1 MQVLYHGGRVYLI
14 VFEFLL
20 DQVLVVDNL
29 LLVDLE
35 DQLLLLL
42 QHLLRMLI
50 GTVLHLGGALDVTL
64 VLVNE
69 DADVCLTI
77 DHLHR
82 IGEFRGFLKDL
93 GAQGEQVLDELP
105 DVDLKVFYPLLL

>member
-1 MQVLYHGGRVYLI
+1 MQVLYHGGRVDLI
-14 VFEFLL
+14 VFQFFL

-29 LLVDLE
+29 LLVDLK

-42 QHLLRMLI
+42 QHFLRVLI
-50 GTVLHLGGALDVTL
+50 GTVLHLRRALDVTL

-69 DADVCLTI
+69 DADVSLTV

-82 IGEFRGFLKDL
+82 
-93 GAQGEQVLDELP
+93 V
-105 DVDLKVFYPLLL
+105 

>member
-14 VFEFLL
+14 VFKFLF
-20 DQVLVVDNL
+20 DQVLVIDNL

-42 QHLLRMLI
+42 QHLLRMLV
-50 GTVLHLGGALDVTL
+50 GTVLHLGGALYVAL

-69 DADVCLTI
+69 DADVSLTV

-82 IGEFRGFLKDL
+82 VRELRGFLKDL
-93 GAQGEQVLDELP
+93 GSQGEQVLDELL
-105 DVDLKVFYPLLL
+105 DVDLKVFYPLML

>member
-1 MQVLYHGGRVYLI
+1 M
-14 VFEFLL
+14 
-20 DQVLVVDNL
+20 
-29 LLVDLE
+29 E

-50 GTVLHLGGALDVTL
+50 RSVLHFGGALYVAL

-69 DADVCLTI
+69 DADVSLTV

-82 IGEFRGFLKDL
+82 VRELRGLLKDL
-93 GAQGEQVLDELP
+93 GAQGEQVLDELL